1 MTIKGV
7 EGPFK
12 KGSPPWVSFVFGLI
26 VGLVLGYIFWS
37 TGTKPSEPQEQ
48 ISTNTN
54 VVSPEDKKPSEEG
67 APEAVV
73 ATEEPTATVEETE
86 QPAER
91 PVLAVS
97 GPMDHLANEI
107 DLWPAR
113 LFFISVPGQ
122 SLDASSRTF
131 LRTFK
136 PGGVLLQED
145 NIKNANQLK
154 ELVKQIK
161 DAVGLGTE
169 NADLPLI
176 AVSYENPAFRKAL
189 VSDLATLRSLG
200 ESRDIEKGRQLGRTL
215 ASACKKVGIAV
226 VLGPRFDVLKTEKT
240 IVSLDDCFGSDH
252 LVVATMA
259 LSVAQGMMEEG
270 VIPIAITFPG
280 YAAAERDPL
289 EPVLVL
295 SRDKTVIAQILFPY
309 MQAVHWGI
317 PGILVG
323 HVATPVLDKD
333 APRRPASLSP
343 VLIGGHLRER
353 WGFDGVVVAD
363 DLFAEA
369 VTASRSPERAAIEAI
384 SSGADALILTERD
397 TIKIRTVS
405 KAIEQSLQEGKI
417 PRDNVLKSI
426 RRLDK
431 WQEWLKAPVGL
442 TQPLPDLTAK
452 GSESVTS
459 EPEPS
464 QVTSEAQKAGAEP
477 EPPQSREHVVAGG
490 ENLTKIAAKYGVTVE
505 NLKQWNNLS
514 DTKLMV
520 GQKLKILGPNS
531 SEASKPFEQTTG
543 DKQAPQ
549 PSETQAVSSEVPPEE
564 KPAVPAESS
573 AIAPAEPN
581 VPQSGT
587 SESPAPGAAPVQD
600 AGVPQ
605 PEPQPSAE
613 SASVTSEVPPA
624 NDKNNQVTEY
634 EEYVVQP
641 GDTIF
646 GLSKRFN
653 VKREDLLSLNN
664 MTDQDKLFFGK
675 KIKIPK
681 SPAVSNESERDKGAE

>member
-37 TGTKPSEPQEQ
+37 TGTKPAAPQEQ
-48 ISTNTN
+48 VPAGTE
-54 VVSPEDKKPSEEG
+54 VVSSEVEKPQAEVSTETEV
-67 APEAVV
+67 APEE
-73 ATEEPTATVEETE
+73 ATSPVEETE

-91 PVLAVS
+91 PVMAVS

-122 SLDASSRTF
+122 SLDASTRTF
-131 LRTFK
+131 LRSFK

-145 NIKNANQLK
+145 NVKNANQLK

-176 AVSYENPAFRKAL
+176 AVSYDNPALRKAI
-189 VSDLATLRSLG
+189 VPDVPTLKSLG
-200 ESRDIEKGRQLGRTL
+200 ESRDIEQGRQMGRTV
-215 ASACKKVGIAV
+215 ASACKKVGIAM
-226 VLGPRFDVLKTEKT
+226 VLGPRFDVQYTEKT
-240 IVSLDDCFGSDH
+240 IVDPDQCFGSDH

-259 LSVAQGMMEEG
+259 LSVAQGMIEEG
-270 VIPIAITFPG
+270 VIPVATAFPG
-280 YAAAERDPL
+280 YAAAERDPI
-289 EPVLVL
+289 EPVPIL
-295 SRDKTVIAQILFPY
+295 SRDKTAIAQILFPY

-317 PGILVG
+317 PGILVC

-343 VLIGGHLRER
+343 VLIGGYLRER
-353 WGFDGVVVAD
+353 WGFDGVVVVD
-363 DLFAEA
+363 DLFTEA
-369 VTASRSPERAAIEAI
+369 VTASRSPERAAVEAV

-405 KAIEQSLQEGKI
+405 KAIEQALQDKKI
-417 PRDNVLKSI
+417 PRDNLLASI

-431 WQEWLKAPVGL
+431 WQEWLKAPAGL
-442 TQPLPDLTAK
+442 TQPLPGLNAKDSQAATLEPESPQTAPELPK
-452 GSESVTS
+452 TSS
-459 EPEPS
+459 EPEPYRF
-464 QVTSEAQKAGAEP
+464 
-477 EPPQSREHVVAGG
+477 REHVVAGG
-490 ENLTKIAAKYGVTVE
+490 ENLTKIAARYGVTVE
-505 NLKQWNNLS
+505 NLKQWNNLT

-520 GQKLKILGPNS
+520 GQKLKILDSNS
-531 SEASKPFEQTTG
+531 SETSRATEQITG
-543 DKQAPQ
+543 DKQATETSGSQEVSLETPTLEKPGVQTEPSTGTPEESSTPQ
-549 PSETQAVSSEVPPEE
+549 TGTPESAPPSAVPPED
-564 KPAVPAESS
+564 V
-573 AIAPAEPN
+573 
-581 VPQSGT
+581 
-587 SESPAPGAAPVQD
+587 
-600 AGVPQ
+600 GVTQ
-605 PEPQPSAE
+605 PEPQPSAV
-613 SASVTSEVPPA
+613 SATSEATPPA
-624 NDKNNQVTEY
+624 EQTNQVIEY
-634 EEYVVQP
+634 ENYVVQP

-646 GLSKRFN
+646 GLAKRFN

-681 SPAVSNESERDKGAE
+681 SPQVSNESKPDKTTE